1 VDIYRFYNVVKSMG
15 GHRSVTKENKWSKV
29 LKKLKLDLSK
39 GDVDA
44 LQVKK
49 TYMRYLL
56 FYLF

>member
-1 VDIYRFYNVVKSMG
+1 MG

-49 TYMRYLL
+49 TYMRFAFL
-56 FYLF
+56 F